1 MTRLSADKATGEPAP
16 RMPLVAPK
24 KRKAAIEAPQP
35 GNRHSGRIESLKKK
49 AKTTD
54 EAANPPPDNNGAA
67 TEPMEVDG
75 EKESN
80 QSETRGSPSSK
91 FCAGCRNGGTLV
103 ECRECPKV
111 VCNRC
116 VTFPEV
122 MDPDETFICPPCHF
136 QPGGKKSE
144 PVIKPYYGFSKAT
157 KPTLLLGGPTTR
169 EAFALC
175 STPTVVVISL
185 RLASV
190 DPDGDSARTVFHN
203 IAPYLPKRVK
213 FIDLPWDLGSDKTFK
228 EYLKNVDVLVNRL
241 KNGDLKDYRTFAVY
255 LTDHSDPSRGD
266 LHFTVNGQGAATVAQ
281 VMKNLFPASLT
292 DILREGSRN
301 TLTMLV
307 CGAIISVKDAYVDI
321 KAFADRGLF
330 SWVMAFGQAHMQ
342 PCLTNP
348 LLQSASVSWFIHERP
363 WHAVLDDFQAV
374 GAHTDV
380 YMLQQ
385 GKKTVRYVWVHPSSK
400 PFGEPA
406 PYSCP
411 GCCSY
416 KAWGKP
422 VDIQWEKS
430 KKKKKIQATAI
441 THRCGHCQRQ
451 LVYRLK
457 QSFVKHSKGRTDFSG
472 RGEWYSEDKAEN

>member
-1 MTRLSADKATGEPAP
+1 
-16 RMPLVAPK
+16 MPLVAPK

-35 GNRHSGRIESLKKK
+35 GNRHSGRIESFKKK

-54 EAANPPPDNNGAA
+54 EAANPPPDKNSAA
-67 TEPMEVDG
+67 TEPIKVDG

-80 QSETRGSPSSK
+80 Q

-136 QPGGKKSE
+136 QLGGKKSE
-144 PVIKPYYGFSKAT
+144 PIIKPYYGFSKVT

-213 FIDLPWDLGSDKTFK
+213 YIDLPWDLGSDKTSK

-255 LTDHSDPSRGD
+255 LTDHSDSSRGD

-307 CGAIISVKDAYVDI
+307 CGAIISVKEAYVDI

-385 GKKTVRYVWVHPSSK
+385 GEKTVR
-400 PFGEPA
+400 
-406 PYSCP
+406 
-411 GCCSY
+411 Y

-430 KKKKKIQATAI
+430 KKNKKIQATAI

-457 QSFVKHSKGRTDFSG
+457 KSFVKHSKGRTEFAG
-472 RGEWYSEDKAEN
+472 QGEWYSENKAEN